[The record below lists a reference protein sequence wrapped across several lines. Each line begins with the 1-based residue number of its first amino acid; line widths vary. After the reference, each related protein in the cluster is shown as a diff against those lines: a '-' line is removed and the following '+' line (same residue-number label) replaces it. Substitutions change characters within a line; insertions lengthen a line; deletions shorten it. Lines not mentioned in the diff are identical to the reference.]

1 MIPRS
6 ARLIWSAEKSNVEQ
20 TVVKIGQSRLSMQA
34 DYLKL
39 VVFYKPLNRSYNLEV
54 NDHILEKM
62 SVRLKKGV
70 RQSWSAEK

>member
-34 DYLKL
+34 
-39 VVFYKPLNRSYNLEV
+39 VSQAGS
-54 NDHILEKM
+54 IL
-62 SVRLKKGV
+62 
-70 RQSWSAEK
+70 